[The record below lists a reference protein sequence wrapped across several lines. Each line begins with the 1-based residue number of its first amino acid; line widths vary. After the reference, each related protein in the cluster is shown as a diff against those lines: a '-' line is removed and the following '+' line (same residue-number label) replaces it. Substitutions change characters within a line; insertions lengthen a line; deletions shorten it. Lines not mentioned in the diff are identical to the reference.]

1 MITRISDRVQLSIYS
16 TLALFQ
22 YLLANKYRLLCIF
35 MIRSESPPFNIDLH
49 ENTWKTC
56 ILVLTKL
63 GCVLYY
69 NKSKANI

>member
-1 MITRISDRVQLSIYS
+1 
-16 TLALFQ
+16 
-22 YLLANKYRLLCIF
+22 
-35 MIRSESPPFNIDLH
+35 MIRIESPPFNIDLH
-49 ENTWKTC
+49 GNTWKTC